1 MGIITAKNKKI
12 KKLKDTK
19 LIFKNLKQSI
29 QKKYNSFRFPE
40 IQEEKETI
48 DYSSVDLGWELDKIN
63 SVDLVEFDNF
73 YLNQSCVLKLKK
85 LSSAEKYILFLFLKS
100 IEDIP
105 SDDLNVELESQFIEF
120 CNSRNILLEN
130 DQQKY
135 LLEMIRKELFSFG
148 PLSYLL
154 ESKDIEELAING
166 YGPDKKICVYVIN
179 KGWYDSNLYFSNEN
193 YLRELV
199 NKMSRNIGRRITL
212 SSPILNASLRDGSRL
227 NAIIKPVVNSGISIT
242 IRKFR
247 FSPLTPLD
255 LIKNNTL
262 SLDLAVFL
270 ALAMQSEINVLI
282 AGNTGSGKTTLLN
295 SLFSFVPLDERIIIT
310 EETPEINIP
319 HNHRVCLKINA
330 EQKITMTDLIK
341 TTLRMRPDRVIV
353 GEIRTKEEVDAYLDT
368 ILAGQ
373 GKGSYATFHG
383 LSVNETLSRLKN
395 LGLTEQ
401 DLNALDLIILQK
413 RWTSIKD
420 GKKIEKRKLFEIAE
434 VENSKVTVLYR
445 YNALK
450 NNFEQIN
457 ESRKVKEKIEL
468 VFGKKY
474 SVLTKELRDYFE
486 FLLLDKELTID
497 EFSKMFNSYI
507 LSG

>member
-1 MGIITAKNKKI
+1 MEIIKAKKNHI
-12 KKLKDTK
+12 KKTK
-19 LIFKNLKQSI
+19 LIFKNLKRKVF
-29 QKKYNSFRFPE
+29 KKYNSLMFPE
-40 IQEEKETI
+40 VQEEKELLE
-48 DYSSVDLGWELDKIN
+48 YSAVDLGWELEKSETND
-63 SVDLVEFDNF
+63 VTEFDTF
-73 YLNQSCVLKLKK
+73 YLNEKCVLKIKK
-85 LSSAEKYILFLFLKS
+85 LSAAEKYLVSLFLKN
-100 IEDIP
+100 IEDVP
-105 SDDLNVELESQFIEF
+105 SENLDAELETQLVEF
-120 CNSRNILLEN
+120 CNSKNILLDN

-135 LLEMIRKELFSFG
+135 LLEIIKKELFSFG

-154 ESKDIEELAING
+154 ESKDIEEIAING
-166 YGPDKKICVYVIN
+166 YGFDKKICVYVIN
-179 KGWYDSNLYFSNEN
+179 RGWHDSNLYFTNEN

-212 SSPILNASLRDGSRL
+212 SSPILNASLKDGSRL

-247 FSPLTPLD
+247 FNPMTPLD
-255 LIKNNTL
+255 LIKNNTI
-262 SLDLAVFL
+262 SLDLAIFL

-319 HNHRVCLKINA
+319 HNHKVCLKVNA
-330 EQKITMTDLIK
+330 EQKINMTDLIK

-383 LSVNETLSRLKN
+383 LSVNETISRLKN
-395 LGLTEQ
+395 FGLNEQ

-413 RWTSIKD
+413 RWTSIK
-420 GKKIEKRKLFEIAE
+420 GGQKIERRKLFEIAE
-434 VENSKVTVLYR
+434 IENSKVNILFK
-445 YNALK
+445 YNASK
-450 NNFEQIN
+450 NEFEQVN
-457 ESRKVKEKIEL
+457 ESKKVKEKIEL

-474 SVLTKELRDYFE
+474 SVLSKDLRSYLE
-486 FLLLDKELTID
+486 FLLSDKELKID

-507 LSG
+507 LSE

>member
-1 MGIITAKNKKI
+1 
-12 KKLKDTK
+12 
-19 LIFKNLKQSI
+19 
-29 QKKYNSFRFPE
+29 
-40 IQEEKETI
+40 
-48 DYSSVDLGWELDKIN
+48 
-63 SVDLVEFDNF
+63 
-73 YLNQSCVLKLKK
+73 
-85 LSSAEKYILFLFLKS
+85 
-100 IEDIP
+100 
-105 SDDLNVELESQFIEF
+105 
-120 CNSRNILLEN
+120 
-130 DQQKY
+130 
-135 LLEMIRKELFSFG
+135 
-148 PLSYLL
+148 
-154 ESKDIEELAING
+154 
-166 YGPDKKICVYVIN
+166 
-179 KGWYDSNLYFSNEN
+179 
-193 YLRELV
+193 
-199 NKMSRNIGRRITL
+199 
-212 SSPILNASLRDGSRL
+212 
-227 NAIIKPVVNSGISIT
+227 
-242 IRKFR
+242 
-247 FSPLTPLD
+247 
-255 LIKNNTL
+255 
-262 SLDLAVFL
+262 
-270 ALAMQSEINVLI
+270 MQSEINVLI